1 MQIEKSVENSFYEKG
16 MNKKYLLAM
25 SGGID
30 STVLFDMMQHLGL
43 NFAVAHVNY
52 GLRGEASDLDERWVY
67 KLCQL
72 NNVKCYTKK
81 IDVAEY
87 KLHHNESTQSAARI
101 LRYEWFLALRETLGY
116 DYLISAHH
124 LDDSIETFF
133 INLLRGTG
141 LRGLTGIEN
150 NDTIL
155 RPLLTV
161 SKQDILS
168 YAKAKNLEWRE
179 DESNAEDVYLRN
191 KIRNNIIP
199 AFKRLNPNFN
209 ANFLKTLDFLKDDVM
224 ILEEYVCQIKSNIFI
239 KKDRWYEVDI
249 QSLKLLNSDSLI
261 FYLFESYG
269 FKFPKEIMKLMDGKE
284 SAEIVSNTHRLI
296 KNREKLI
303 LIKNLEKVGNN
314 FKINDLKEIFY
325 PIHIKFHIKKEK
337 PKDNSTLLDFN
348 KVKFPLSLRLRQSGD
363 MFYPK
368 GMNGK
373 SKKISKFFKDLKLSK
388 IEKENT
394 WLLCDADDQIIW
406 VVGKRFDER
415 FLQTKETTKWLEIEK
430 PD

>member
-261 FYLFESYG
+261 FYLLESYG

-314 FKINDLKEIFY
+314 FKINDLKETDI
-325 PIHIKFHIKKEK
+325 
-337 PKDNSTLLDFN
+337 TLKTSSSRSVDSRNLN
-348 KVKFPLSLRLRQSGD
+348 P
-363 MFYPK
+363 
-368 GMNGK
+368 NGRNQ
-373 SKKISKFFKDLKLSK
+373 LKL
-388 IEKENT
+388 
-394 WLLCDADDQIIW
+394 
-406 VVGKRFDER
+406 
-415 FLQTKETTKWLEIEK
+415 
-430 PD
+430 